1 MLKHL
6 RRLGKPEFDPAVTAE
21 PEPGAGVGGGAEWD
35 DPMYDQAARLV
46 VGSRKASASY
56 IQRKLRLGYA
66 RSARLLDMMEQEGVV
81 GPSQGSRGR
90 EVLVPADYF
99 GEVDATAQTD
109 GGEDATDD

>member
-1 MLKHL
+1 MLKHQ
-6 RRLGKPEFDPAVTAE
+6 RRLGKPEFDPGVLAE
-21 PEPGAGVGGGAEWD
+21 PEPGTGFTGEAEWD

-90 EVLVPADYF
+90 EVLVPPDYF
-99 GEVDATAQTD
+99 GEVDATRLED
-109 GGEDATDD
+109 GEENPTDD

>member
-1 MLKHL
+1 M
-6 RRLGKPEFDPAVTAE
+6 
-21 PEPGAGVGGGAEWD
+21 GGEADWD
-35 DPMYDQAARLV
+35 DPMYNQAARLV
-46 VGSRKASASY
+46 VASRKASASY

-99 GEVDATAQTD
+99 GEVDATQEN
-109 GGEDATDD
+109 GGEEDSRDD